1 MVVHTRTGTLDSLQ
15 IIGRSPS
22 ITRLKARIPHLA
34 ADSGPLV
41 ITGETGNGKSLLAS
55 QIHLHS
61 PRKSIPLQKINFSI
75 LAEREQ
81 RRALFGGGPPELAS
95 NRRSLL
101 EIPSTLIIKHID
113 YASPF
118 LQEKLVEALAT
129 RKFTRLGTNSVQFA
143 QARLIFTFRYSLS
156 DLNRRNRIIEPLY
169 RSLSQF
175 QQISIPPL
183 RKRKEDILPLAN
195 YFFKDFIHRYHRTS
209 QDHPPIILGLTKG
222 GKLEP
227 GLKNLL
233 LKQSWP
239 ENVLGLKAYLRS
251 LVVGSYR
258 EAWVHQERVE
268 LMKMNLM
275 IEEGSEFSLRQSLLI
290 IEEGIIQR
298 ALAKNAGHRTRA
310 AQLLGITDRAYRRK
324 KISA

>member
-1 MVVHTRTGTLDSLQ
+1 M
-15 IIGRSPS
+15 II
-22 ITRLKARIPHLA
+22 
-34 ADSGPLV
+34 
-41 ITGETGNGKSLLAS
+41 GETGTGKSLIAS

-75 LAEREQ
+75 LPEGEQ
-81 RRALFGGGPPELAS
+81 RKALLGGGPPELNS

-101 EIPSTLIIKHID
+101 EIPSMLIIKHID

-129 RKFTRLGTNSVQFA
+129 RKLTRLGTNSVQFA

-195 YFFKDFIHRYHRTS
+195 YFFKDFIHGYHRTS
-209 QDHPPIILGLTKG
+209 EDHPPIILGLTKG

-251 LVVGSYR
+251 LVVGNYR
-258 EAWVHQERVE
+258 EAWADQERVE

-290 IEEGIIQR
+290 IEEGIIQQ

-324 KISA
+324 RS

>member
-1 MVVHTRTGTLDSLQ
+1 M
-15 IIGRSPS
+15 
-22 ITRLKARIPHLA
+22 
-34 ADSGPLV
+34 
-41 ITGETGNGKSLLAS
+41 
-55 QIHLHS
+55 
-61 PRKSIPLQKINFSI
+61 
-75 LAEREQ
+75 
-81 RRALFGGGPPELAS
+81 
-95 NRRSLL
+95 
-101 EIPSTLIIKHID
+101 LIIKHID

-129 RKFTRLGTNSVQFA
+129 RKLTRLGTNSVQFA
-143 QARLIFTFRYSLS
+143 QARLVFTFRYSLS

-195 YFFKDFIHRYHRTS
+195 YCFKDFIHGYHRTS
-209 QDHPPIILGLTKG
+209 EDHPPIILGVTKG

-251 LVVGSYR
+251 LVVGNYR
-258 EAWVHQERVE
+258 EVWADQERVE

-290 IEEGIIQR
+290 IEEGIIQQ
-298 ALAKNAGHRTRA
+298 ALEKNAGHRTRA

-324 KISA
+324 RS